1 MDNLNDYKDLAH
13 QSYSDNGQRKSSVGD
28 WNQIGGSRHVGVY
41 QNKKTGEIN
50 QAISGSRSISDFI
63 SDGFL
68 ALLGVKD
75 HNYRKRDEE
84 AKEMARRI
92 ERIKGSNSHTV
103 SGHSLGGNLTNDL
116 IHNRLANKGT
126 TFNSFVTHHDYKKAR
141 HHNITNVRNK
151 GDLASI
157 LTRNNSNTVNLD
169 SKDNKYSNISNHF
182 LDNLI
187 IPKK

>member
-1 MDNLNDYKDLAH
+1 M
-13 QSYSDNGQRKSSVGD
+13 
-28 WNQIGGSRHVGVY
+28 
-41 QNKKTGEIN
+41 
-50 QAISGSRSISDFI
+50 
-63 SDGFL
+63 
-68 ALLGVKD
+68 KD

-92 ERIKGSNSHTV
+92 AKIKGTNSHTV

-116 IHNRLANKGT
+116 IHKRMADKGT

-141 HHNITNVRNK
+141 NHNITNVRNR

-157 LTRNNSNTVNLD
+157 LTRNNSNTINLD
-169 SKDNKYSNISNHF
+169 SDNNKYSNISNQF
-182 LDNLI
+182 LDNLS